1 MVYILLFLHS
11 SHIAIIMV
19 IFITINYAEC
29 YEENYWF
36 IMNIWNISSLIGIIV
51 INAIRKQNVL
61 VLVVL
66 FESEI
71 SKRGVVWISAIKWQ
85 KNPLRDFNINFKML
99 LIFRLFYFGEGEYIF
114 FIANSLCQ
122 KCWLKLNKSCWF
134 LFGFFSF

>member
-99 LIFRLFYFGEGEYIF
+99 LIFRLFYFGEGGVQIF
-114 FIANSLCQ
+114 YC
-122 KCWLKLNKSCWF
+122 KLIVSKM
-134 LFGFFSF
+134 LTKIK